1 MYGETVTKAYPK
13 SFKIAQPASVMSG
26 SYESN
31 LNDLFRAVGWP
42 KLCHQRLGKE
52 AIMMY
57 EALHGLTQ
65 EYLTSKF
72 VFRDSLNAYRFRD
85 TENKLA
91 LPRTTTH

>member
-1 MYGETVTKAYPK
+1 
-13 SFKIAQPASVMSG
+13 
-26 SYESN
+26 
-31 LNDLFRAVGWP
+31 
-42 KLCHQRLGKE
+42 
-52 AIMMY
+52 MMY
-57 EALHGLTQ
+57 EALHELTQ